1 MSKVRN
7 ENMKGKTVVM
17 ACGQVSFDAQGIAE
31 IPDDFAVELVQ
42 LNGYEAVDGI
52 PQPNPEENP
61 EADETS
67 TETETQ
73 QEDAGT
79 DENGQE
85 ETQPE
90 ENPDQTENDEEK
102 SEDDAQGK
110 DESTLTIADLE
121 GKNVAQLKK
130 VAKDNDVDLAGAT
143 KKDEIMSI
151 IIGALGLQ

>member
-17 ACGQVSFDAQGIAE
+17 ACGQVSFDSQGIAE

-52 PQPNPEENP
+52 PQPNPE
-61 EADETS
+61 ADETLA
-67 TETETQ
+67 ETETQ
-73 QEDAGT
+73 QEDAET